1 MSRRIW
7 LPLAAAVLVLWSVT
21 AAIAYTGNIVQAT
34 DGSYWNIKSGDR
46 TDQYGNKLTKQTNR
60 PVDDNGLQSM
70 IAMGGLQGITPGGS
84 ITSSSYIPMKQF
96 IGGSLQIDWADSLQ
110 SAASQDSVAFEVYL
124 IGKRSTT
131 NDGIDYLIDMDP
143 TTSRLD
149 GILVTSPNN
158 PILATTIA
166 NARSTVFAPNKLA
179 AIGTAAAF
187 ARYSVSVPLYTKV
200 GAPISEEYIGC
211 IVVNR
216 SGSFG
221 GTPSGINIIHGLN
234 VQVEQKVN

>member
-1 MSRRIW
+1 MRRLSTLVALVVLGAALIVSTA
-7 LPLAAAVLVLWSVT
+7 LADNNVSLMQGSVGTTVGNPVLAKT
-21 AAIAYTGNIVQAT
+21 
-34 DGSYWNIKSGDR
+34 
-46 TDQYGNKLTKQTNR
+46 TNR
-60 PVDDNGLQSM
+60 AVDDNGIQSM
-70 IAMGGLQGITPGGS
+70 LAMGGLQGVTPGGS
-84 ITSSSYIPMKQF
+84 VQSTSYIPMKQF
-96 IGGSLQIDWADSLQ
+96 VGGSLQVDWADSLQ
-110 SAASQDSVAFEVYL
+110 SAASQDSTCFEVFL

-149 GILVTSPNN
+149 GILITSPNN
-158 PILATTIA
+158 PILTTTIA

-187 ARYSVSVPLYTKV
+187 ARYSVSVPLCNKV

-216 SGSFG
+216 SCSFG
-221 GTPSGINIIHGLN
+221 GTPSGVNIIHGVN
-234 VQVEQKVN
+234 VNVVQKAN